1 MWVIGV
7 VNLWEVLVFVVCK
20 FIFHHR
26 CSLCFIRCK
35 FNIARNRLKYD
46 TCNIVCHL
54 FICSFIHLSI
64 YLFIYY
70 YFWHYCC
77 HYLSLLLLPIA
88 LLFLLSMLL
97 NSLINNYLIV
107 SLINNSLLLLLL
119 ILLCL
124 LSLLL
129 TYCNNFCNILFLFYL
144 LFIWCITLLSDV
156 WAKHGAKGG
165 IFWPIQPNFHSRIRL
180 SPGKVDMI
188 IIDMYGKSSLSEWIY
203 ENTWAHTILT
213 FMFIFNRKKSFILLI
228 INLLNC
234 R

>member
-1 MWVIGV
+1 MILKWLLFNSI
-7 VNLWEVLVFVVCK
+7 L
-20 FIFHHR
+20 FHI
-26 CSLCFIRCK
+26 S
-35 FNIARNRLKYD
+35 
-46 TCNIVCHL
+46 L
-54 FICSFIHLSI
+54 FILFSEKPKLFIPFKWDKHTFILPFSYILKQCLLYFNLFVYLSI

-144 LFIWCITLLSDV
+144 LFIWCITLLGDV
-156 WAKHGAKGG
+156 WAKHGAEGG
-165 IFWPIQPNFHSRIRL
+165 IFWPIQANFHLRIRL
-180 SPGKVDMI
+180 SPGNVDMVT
-188 IIDMYGKSSLSEWIY
+188 IDMYGKSPLWEWNY
-203 ENTWAHTILT
+203 ENTWGHTILT
-213 FMFIFNRKKSFILLI
+213 FMFIFNPKKSFIPLI